1 MKIIHKTPNKQAAA
15 AVIPAK
21 RTIAPPQ
28 PRAAPKKAPVAVAVT
43 RDPNSG
49 RFLKLQREQSSALP
63 AAPASAAVPTTTPST
78 VLSSVFPGHC
88 MGYPSLAPGGRSF

>member
-49 RFLKLQREQSSALP
+49 RFLKLQREQSSAP
-63 AAPASAAVPTTTPST
+63 PPAPASAAVPITPST
-78 VLSSVFPGHC
+78 ALNSVFPGHC